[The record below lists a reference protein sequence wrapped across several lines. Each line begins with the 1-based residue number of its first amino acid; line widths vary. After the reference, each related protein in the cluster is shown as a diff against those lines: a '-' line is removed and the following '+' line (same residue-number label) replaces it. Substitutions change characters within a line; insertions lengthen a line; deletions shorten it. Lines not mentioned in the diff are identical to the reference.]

1 MGEKFAVYYLHGLG
15 SSCDGTKALMTRSLV
30 EELGGE
36 FNCKNFDYLRKG
48 NYPWEVLEEITP
60 WVKDDKPFFLI
71 GSSMGAYTWLDY
83 MVNEPEVFLSP
94 NFKGAILI
102 TPPTT
107 LFDNLEKWA
116 PLFGREKIFFNY
128 GEDYIY
134 DYPTFVRLMNWDL
147 KFANLRLLTLAKPS
161 MVSILAKRD
170 TVVDNTPVYELKK
183 VAKEM
188 ELYEIDD
195 EHPLRNKLNELE
207 RLLRN
212 ILIQRTG

>member
-1 MGEKFAVYYLHGLG
+1 
-15 SSCDGTKALMTRSLV
+15 
-30 EELGGE
+30 
-36 FNCKNFDYLRKG
+36 
-48 NYPWEVLEEITP
+48 
-60 WVKDDKPFFLI
+60 
-71 GSSMGAYTWLDY
+71 
-83 MVNEPEVFLSP
+83 
-94 NFKGAILI
+94 
-102 TPPTT
+102 
-107 LFDNLEKWA
+107 
-116 PLFGREKIFFNY
+116 
-128 GEDYIY
+128 
-134 DYPTFVRLMNWDL
+134 
-147 KFANLRLLTLAKPS
+147 